1 MNGFLERMACVSQAR
16 MDKARACE
24 SLLTLRNRARDRQ
37 PPPALQIDQSFGLI
51 AELKLRSPAIGRLC
65 NGSLSL
71 ESRAIAYAQA
81 GAMAVS
87 VLTEPS
93 EFDGD
98 LAHLELAATALKPF
112 GVPVM
117 RKDFLVDPYQL
128 YEARAAG
135 AGGVLL
141 IVRLL
146 SRDQLTEMVE
156 CARELGLFVLLE
168 AFDRSD
174 ITRVVT
180 EVLPSCDEDH
190 KPPLLIGVN
199 CRDLRTLEVQ
209 PQRLRDL
216 APLLPQGITHVVESG
231 IATPEEC
238 QNAARMGYEVALVG
252 SALMTVADPAVL
264 IRAMITAGRK
274 AAWACW

>member
-1 MNGFLERMACVSQAR
+1 MSDFLERIAGASRTRLDQACAR
-16 MDKARACE
+16 EPLPA
-24 SLLTLRNRARDRQ
+24 LRNRARELE
-37 PPPALQIDQSFGLI
+37 PPPALQIHRGFGLI
-51 AELKLRSPAIGRLC
+51 AELKLCSPALGRLE
-65 NGSLSL
+65 NGSASPA
-71 ESRAIAYAQA
+71 SRAIAYAEG

-93 EFDGD
+93 EFHGE
-98 LAHLELAATALKPF
+98 LAHLEATAIALGPL

-146 SRDQLTEMVE
+146 SRDLLTEMVD

-168 AFDRSD
+168 AFDGAD
-174 ITRVVT
+174 IARAAT
-180 EVLPSCDEDH
+180 EALPSRD
-190 KPPLLIGVN
+190 KARSPPILIGVN

-209 PQRLRDL
+209 PRRFRDL
-216 APLLPQGITHVVESG
+216 APLLPKGVAHVAESG
-231 IATPEEC
+231 ISTPDEC
-238 QNAARMGYEVALVG
+238 KDAARMGYEVALVG
-252 SALMTVADPAVL
+252 SALMTAGDPAQM
-264 IRAMITAGRK
+264 IRAMITAGRE
-274 AAWACW
+274 AAWTCW